1 MMKKVRRI
9 FGITI
14 CIATLAGCGAKNDKQ
29 TVSLQ
34 EKEAVQEQTTLSW
47 YINFSWFPSSWG
59 ENVVSKAITE
69 KTGVDI
75 EFVVPSG
82 DENEKLNSLMNSDSL
97 PDLLTLGWW
106 EDEIGEMIRSDMV
119 YALDELADT
128 YDAYFWQVT
137 DEEVINWY
145 TSEDGHLYQYPNSAY
160 TIEDYE
166 EYGTIGSNE
175 TFLVRKDIYEAIGSP
190 DMTTPEGF
198 TEAVRKAQEMF
209 PTVDG
214 EELIPIGAHEFTQEG
229 CDSFD
234 TYLFDFLAVPYMDEN
249 GNAYDRYTDESFL
262 VWLKTFR
269 NLREQGCLKDEV
281 FLDTRSQMEEKLAKG
296 RYFCM
301 LYQRTDMA
309 DQQKL
314 LYADNPEHIY
324 IAIDGP
330 RNLAGD
336 DYQLSG
342 TGING
347 WTVTLIS
354 KNCKHPEKAIQLM
367 SYLLSEEG
375 QLMTWYG
382 VEGVTWEYDENGKP
396 KMYLEIE
403 ELLNTNRTEYDRLYG
418 ADSCYWMLQNNAMA
432 AKWQGTMPEP
442 LGQLQE
448 WTFDYTVYTAQY
460 DVMFAAGTTENEIH
474 TKVKKL
480 WGATL
485 PRLLVAESDEAFDQ
499 IMEEFVEE
507 RENLG
512 FSQLQKAS
520 AAQMHEKLQRLG
532 LEEEE

>member
-1 MMKKVRRI
+1 MRKKA
-9 FGITI
+9 GIWLGI
-14 CIATLAGCGAKNDKQ
+14 LWCFVMVGGCGSKEQQ
-29 TVSLQ
+29 TI
-34 EKEAVQEQTTLSW
+34 AVQEEEQMQEQITLSW

-137 DEEVINWY
+137 DEEIINWY

-160 TIEDYE
+160 TIEDYQ

-198 TEAVRKAQEMF
+198 TAAVLKAQEMF
-209 PTVDG
+209 PSVNG
-214 EELIPIGAHEFTQEG
+214 EELIPIGAHEFTPEG

-234 TYLFDFLAVPYMDEN
+234 TYLFDFLAVPYMDED
-249 GNAYDRYTDESFL
+249 GKAYDRYTDESFL

-269 NLREQGCLKDEV
+269 SLREQGCLKDEI

-296 RYFCM
+296 QYFCM

-309 DQQKL
+309 DQQKM
-314 LYADNPEHIY
+314 LYAANPEQIY
-324 IAIDGP
+324 IAVDGP
-330 RNLAGD
+330 KNLAGD

-354 KNCKHPEKAIQLM
+354 KKCKNPEKAIQLM
-367 SYLLSEEG
+367 SYLISEEG

-396 KMYLEIE
+396 KMYPEIE
-403 ELLNTNRTEYDRLYG
+403 VLLNTNRTEYDRRYG

-432 AKWQGTMPEP
+432 AKWQGILPEP

-474 TKVKKL
+474 SKVKKL
-480 WGATL
+480 WGETL
-485 PRLLVAESDEAFDQ
+485 PRLLVAESDETFDLL
-499 IMEEFVEE
+499 MEEFCRKREE
-507 RENLG
+507 LG
-512 FSQLQKAS
+512 FAQLQEAS
-520 AAQMHEKLQRLG
+520 AVQMHEKMQRLG